1 MLFMNVVTLYS
12 LFSQLSKISAHSN
25 SHSRS
30 FYWHTFCKSAGEF
43 WLSFN
48 YNSLL
53 RNFMPNR
60 SIIALLAILL
70 PVLIFGQSISIRGV
84 VLDSLTNKPLSG
96 VAVSLS
102 NYKGTITNS
111 QGFFYLSS
119 QLYSASKT
127 PNLSISYV
135 GYRPMLVSV
144 LSTKELIEIRLA
156 PMQKELKEVIVSS
169 KTKSIIERAIDKIP
183 ENYPVNSVII
193 NGLLRVNVSV
203 NDTDYFYKSDALA
216 QIYAQS
222 YNNGI
227 DQRVE
232 VLQNKTTTIKNPQS
246 KFSAIAPASFVGNFS
261 SIADIVYHKGLF
273 LNKRSLNDYIYFHY
287 TKAFINNR
295 VTYIIEFEKKRNN
308 KIEGTVYIDSATL
321 AFVKINVKRYKVAS
335 LMFATKDFEN
345 VEVNYRQYG
354 DKWMINDSY
363 QETIYNMKFKAKEY
377 VGFAANSYDTSG
389 TKKISTF
396 AANGSFDLDDK
407 VQRFVEDSLWKNNE
421 KLFEKA
427 ENESRLTVVEM
438 PIIDTTLEPIKFGFS
453 VAMAKYFNP
462 ENIRFRLYAVQFP
475 YSLNNLGY
483 NSVAEYGIG
492 VGASFRIYKPLFLQL
507 NREFNYGW
515 GGLKTSSSSY
525 RLSYLWSLKGKSN
538 HSILAAPF
546 IGYSGIQIDDK
557 SKNLQQRF
565 TNAVSGLTLYVPASK
580 QLQFFSEAEYIYTL
594 KNQPTT
600 LSIQFK
606 PFSLK
611 AGLEFKF

>member
-1 MLFMNVVTLYS
+1 MT
-12 LFSQLSKISAHSN
+12 K
-25 SHSRS
+25 RS
-30 FYWHTFCKSAGEF
+30 VFA
-43 WLSFN
+43 
-48 YNSLL
+48 
-53 RNFMPNR
+53 
-60 SIIALLAILL
+60 ALAILL
-70 PVLIFGQSISIRGV
+70 PVLMFGQSISIKGI
-84 VLDSLTNKPLSG
+84 VLDSVTNKPLSG

-111 QGFFYLSS
+111 QGGFYLSS
-119 QLYSASKT
+119 QLYSAGKT
-127 PNLSISYV
+127 PKLSISYV

-144 LSTKELIEIRLA
+144 LSTKEPIEIRLA
-156 PMQKELKEVIVSS
+156 PIQNELKEVIVSS
-169 KTKSIIERAIDKIP
+169 KTKSIIERAIDRIP
-183 ENYPVNSVII
+183 ENYPVNPVII
-193 NGLLRVNVSV
+193 NGLLRVNASV

-232 VLQNKTTTIKNPQS
+232 VLQNKTTTIRNPQS
-246 KFSAIAPASFVGNFS
+246 KYSVIAPASFVGNFS
-261 SIADIVYHKGLF
+261 SISDIVYHKEF
-273 LNKRSLNDYIYFHY
+273 FINKSSLNDYIYFHY
-287 TKAFINNR
+287 TKTFINNR
-295 VTYIIEFEKKRNN
+295 VTYLIEFEKKRNN

-321 AFVKINVKRYKVAS
+321 AFVKFNVKRYKVES
-335 LMFATKDFEN
+335 PMFATKDFVN

-377 VGFAANSYDTSG
+377 VGFAANSYDTTG

-407 VQRFVEDSLWKNNE
+407 VQRFVDDSIWRSNE

-427 ENESRLTVVEM
+427 ENDNKLTVVEM
-438 PIIDTTLEPIKFGFS
+438 PEIDTTLPPIKFGLS
-453 VAMAKYFNP
+453 VAMLRYFNP
-462 ENIRFRLYAVQFP
+462 ENIRFRLYGVQFP

-483 NSVAEYGIG
+483 NSVAAYGIG
-492 VGASFRIYKPLFLQL
+492 LGASFRIYKPLFLQL
-507 NREFNYGW
+507 NGENNYGW

-525 RLSYLWSLKGKSN
+525 RLSYLWSLKRKSN
-538 HSILAAPF
+538 HSIVAAPF
-546 IGYSGIQIDDK
+546 IGYSGIKIDDK

-580 QLQFFSEAEYIYTL
+580 QFLFFAEAEYIYTL
-594 KNQPTT
+594 KNQPAT

>member
-1 MLFMNVVTLYS
+1 
-12 LFSQLSKISAHSN
+12 
-25 SHSRS
+25 
-30 FYWHTFCKSAGEF
+30 
-43 WLSFN
+43 
-48 YNSLL
+48 
-53 RNFMPNR
+53 MPNR

-70 PVLIFGQSISIRGV
+70 PVLIFGQSISIQGV
-84 VLDSLTNKPLSG
+84 VLDSFTNKPLSG

-111 QGFFYLSS
+111 QGVFYLNS
-119 QLYSASKT
+119 QLYSAGKT
-127 PNLSISYV
+127 PKLSISYV

-144 LSTKELIEIRLA
+144 LSTKEPIEIRLA

-538 HSILAAPF
+538 HSIVAAPF

>member
-70 PVLIFGQSISIRGV
+70 PVLIFGQSISIQGV
-84 VLDSLTNKPLSG
+84 VLDSFTNKPLSG

-111 QGFFYLSS
+111 QGVFYLNS
-119 QLYSASKT
+119 QLYSAGKT
-127 PNLSISYV
+127 PKLSISYV

-144 LSTKELIEIRLA
+144 LSTKEPIEIRLA

-321 AFVKINVKRYKVAS
+321 AFVKINMKRYKVAS

-538 HSILAAPF
+538 HSIVAAPF

>member
-1 MLFMNVVTLYS
+1 
-12 LFSQLSKISAHSN
+12 
-25 SHSRS
+25 
-30 FYWHTFCKSAGEF
+30 
-43 WLSFN
+43 
-48 YNSLL
+48 
-53 RNFMPNR
+53 
-60 SIIALLAILL
+60 
-70 PVLIFGQSISIRGV
+70 
-84 VLDSLTNKPLSG
+84 
-96 VAVSLS
+96 
-102 NYKGTITNS
+102 
-111 QGFFYLSS
+111 
-119 QLYSASKT
+119 
-127 PNLSISYV
+127 
-135 GYRPMLVSV
+135 
-144 LSTKELIEIRLA
+144 
-156 PMQKELKEVIVSS
+156 MQKELKEVIVSS

-492 VGASFRIYKPLFLQL
+492 ACASFRIYKPLFLQL
-507 NREFNYGW
+507 NGEFNYGW

>member
-1 MLFMNVVTLYS
+1 
-12 LFSQLSKISAHSN
+12 
-25 SHSRS
+25 
-30 FYWHTFCKSAGEF
+30 
-43 WLSFN
+43 
-48 YNSLL
+48 
-53 RNFMPNR
+53 MPNR

-70 PVLIFGQSISIRGV
+70 PVLIFGQSISIQGV
-84 VLDSLTNKPLSG
+84 VLDSFTNKPLSG

-111 QGFFYLSS
+111 QGVFYLNS
-119 QLYSASKT
+119 QLYSAGKT
-127 PNLSISYV
+127 PKLSISYV

-144 LSTKELIEIRLA
+144 LSTKEPIEIRLA

-169 KTKSIIERAIDKIP
+169 KAKSIIERAIDKIP
-183 ENYPVNSVII
+183 ENYPVNPVII
-193 NGLLRVNVSV
+193 NGLLRVNVSM

-246 KFSAIAPASFVGNFS
+246 KYSVIAPASFVGNFS

-321 AFVKINVKRYKVAS
+321 AFVKINVKRYKVES

-363 QETIYNMKFKAKEY
+363 QETIYNMKLNAKEY
-377 VGFAANSYDTSG
+377 VGFAANSYDTTG

-396 AANGSFDLDDK
+396 ASNGSFDLDDK
-407 VQRFVEDSLWKNNE
+407 VQRFVEDSLWRNNE

-438 PIIDTTLEPIKFGFS
+438 PIIDTTLQPIKFGFS

-538 HSILAAPF
+538 HSIVAAPF

-580 QLQFFSEAEYIYTL
+580 QLQFFAEAEYIYTL

>member
-30 FYWHTFCKSAGEF
+30 FYWHTFCKNAGEF

-70 PVLIFGQSISIRGV
+70 PVLIFGQSISIQGV
-84 VLDSLTNKPLSG
+84 VLDSFTNKPLSG

-111 QGFFYLSS
+111 QGVFYLNS
-119 QLYSASKT
+119 QLYSAGKT
-127 PNLSISYV
+127 PKLSISYV

-144 LSTKELIEIRLA
+144 LSTKEPIEIRLA

-538 HSILAAPF
+538 HSIVAAPF

>member
-111 QGFFYLSS
+111 QGVFYLNS
-119 QLYSASKT
+119 QLYSAGKT
-127 PNLSISYV
+127 PKLSISYV

-144 LSTKELIEIRLA
+144 LSTKEPIEIRLA

-169 KTKSIIERAIDKIP
+169 KAKSIIERAIDKIP
-183 ENYPVNSVII
+183 ENYPVNPVII

-396 AANGSFDLDDK
+396 AVNGSFDLDDK

-538 HSILAAPF
+538 HSIVAAPF

>member
-1 MLFMNVVTLYS
+1 MT
-12 LFSQLSKISAHSN
+12 K
-25 SHSRS
+25 
-30 FYWHTFCKSAGEF
+30 
-43 WLSFN
+43 
-48 YNSLL
+48 
-53 RNFMPNR
+53 R
-60 SIIALLAILL
+60 SIFALLAILM

-261 SIADIVYHKGLF
+261 SISDIVYHKGLF

-538 HSILAAPF
+538 HSIVAAPF

-580 QLQFFSEAEYIYTL
+580 QLQFFAEAEYIYTL

>member
-111 QGFFYLSS
+111 QGVFYLNS
-119 QLYSASKT
+119 QLYSAGKT
-127 PNLSISYV
+127 PKLSISYV

-144 LSTKELIEIRLA
+144 LSTKEPIEIRLA

-169 KTKSIIERAIDKIP
+169 KAKSIIERAIDKIP
-183 ENYPVNSVII
+183 ENYPVNPVII

-538 HSILAAPF
+538 HSIVAAPF

>member
-30 FYWHTFCKSAGEF
+30 FYWHTFCKNAGEF

-70 PVLIFGQSISIRGV
+70 PVLIFGQSISIQGV
-84 VLDSLTNKPLSG
+84 VLDSFTNKPLSG

-111 QGFFYLSS
+111 QGVFYLNS
-119 QLYSASKT
+119 QLYSAGKT
-127 PNLSISYV
+127 PKLSISYV

-144 LSTKELIEIRLA
+144 LSTKEPIEIRLA

-377 VGFAANSYDTSG
+377 VGFAANSYDTKG

-538 HSILAAPF
+538 HSIVAAPF

>member
-1 MLFMNVVTLYS
+1 MTKRPIFAV
-12 LFSQLSKISAHSN
+12 
-25 SHSRS
+25 
-30 FYWHTFCKSAGEF
+30 
-43 WLSFN
+43 
-48 YNSLL
+48 
-53 RNFMPNR
+53 
-60 SIIALLAILL
+60 LAILM
-70 PVLIFGQSISIRGV
+70 PVLIFGQSISIQGV

-96 VAVSLS
+96 VAVTLS

-111 QGFFYLSS
+111 QGFFHLRSE
-119 QLYSASKT
+119 LYTAGKT
-127 PNLSISYV
+127 PKLSISYV
-135 GYRPMLVSV
+135 GYRPMFVSV
-144 LSTKELIEIRLA
+144 LSTKEPIEIRLA
-156 PMQKELKEVIVSS
+156 PIQKELKEVIVSS

-232 VLQNKTTTIKNPQS
+232 VLQNKTRTIKNPQS
-246 KFSAIAPASFVGNFS
+246 KYSAIAPASFVGNFS

-273 LNKRSLNDYIYFHY
+273 LNKRLLNDYIYFHY

-308 KIEGTVYIDSATL
+308 KIEGTVYIDSASL
-321 AFVKINVKRYKVAS
+321 AFVKFNVKRYKVQS

-354 DKWMINDSY
+354 DKWIINDSY
-363 QETIYNMKFKAKEY
+363 QETIYNMKFRAKEY

-389 TKKISTF
+389 TKKISTY

-407 VQRFVEDSLWKNNE
+407 VQRFVDDSLWRRNE

-427 ENESRLTVVEM
+427 ENESRLSIVEM
-438 PIIDTTLEPIKFGFS
+438 PKIDTTLHPIKFGFS
-453 VAMAKYFNP
+453 VAMARYFNP
-462 ENIRFRLYAVQFP
+462 ENIRFRLYGVQFP
-475 YSLNNLGY
+475 YSLNKLGY
-483 NSVAEYGIG
+483 NLVAAYGIG
-492 VGASFRIYKPLFLQL
+492 AGASFRIYKTLFLQL

-515 GGLKTSSSSY
+515 GGLKISCSSY
-525 RLSYLWSLKGKSN
+525 RLSYLWSLNGKSN
-538 HSILAAPF
+538 RSLVAAPF

-580 QLQFFSEAEYIYTL
+580 QLQFFAEGEYNYTL
-594 KNQPTT
+594 KNRPAT

-606 PFSLK
+606 PLSLK

>member
-1 MLFMNVVTLYS
+1 MNVVTLYS

-30 FYWHTFCKSAGEF
+30 FYWHTFCKNAGEF

-70 PVLIFGQSISIRGV
+70 PVLIFGQSISIQGV
-84 VLDSLTNKPLSG
+84 VLDSFTNKPLSG

-111 QGFFYLSS
+111 QGVFYLNS
-119 QLYSASKT
+119 QLYSAGKT
-127 PNLSISYV
+127 PKLSISYV

-144 LSTKELIEIRLA
+144 LSTKEPIEIRLA

-377 VGFAANSYDTSG
+377 VG
-389 TKKISTF
+389 
-396 AANGSFDLDDK
+396 
-407 VQRFVEDSLWKNNE
+407 LWKNNE

-538 HSILAAPF
+538 HSIVAAPF

>member
-1 MLFMNVVTLYS
+1 MNVVTLYS

-30 FYWHTFCKSAGEF
+30 FYWHTFCKNAGEF

-70 PVLIFGQSISIRGV
+70 PVLIFGQSISIQGV
-84 VLDSLTNKPLSG
+84 VLDSFTNKPLSG

-111 QGFFYLSS
+111 QGVFYLNS
-119 QLYSASKT
+119 QLYSAGKT
-127 PNLSISYV
+127 PKLSISYV

-144 LSTKELIEIRLA
+144 LSTKEPIEIRLA

>member
-53 RNFMPNR
+53 RNFMTKR
-60 SIIALLAILL
+60 SIFAVFAILL
-70 PVLIFGQSISIRGV
+70 PVLIFGQSISIQGV

-111 QGFFYLSS
+111 QGFFYLNS
-119 QLYSASKT
+119 QLYSAGKT
-127 PNLSISYV
+127 PKLSISYV

-144 LSTKELIEIRLA
+144 LSTKEPIEIRLA

-183 ENYPVNSVII
+183 ENYPVNPVII
-193 NGLLRVNVSV
+193 NGLLRVNVSM

-246 KFSAIAPASFVGNFS
+246 KYSVIAPASFVGNFS

-377 VGFAANSYDTSG
+377 VGFAANSYDTTG

-396 AANGSFDLDDK
+396 AANGGFDLDDK

-492 VGASFRIYKPLFLQL
+492 AGASFRIYKPLFLQL
-507 NREFNYGW
+507 NGEFNYGW